1 MQGKSAI
8 SKGEWAKA
16 YSPSPPHWGR
26 IALESLPRGTYTTL
40 LYVEN
45 SQPKESQLMTTG
57 SRVRICGVVI
67 TIAVSLVIFAPSAL
81 KAQAGAKQKPASP
94 RFEVDASWPKPLP
107 NRWVTG
113 EVGGTCV
120 DAHDHVFIVNR
131 DNLTSAEK
139 RNAKSAPPVIEFDP
153 EGNVVN
159 SWGDPSVLPGG
170 PHGCFVDSHDNVWI
184 AGKLDGIVQKYTH
197 DSKTLLLQIGTRGK
211 FDTSDGTIDG
221 APLNSSHTQL
231 NEPAGMAV
239 DPADGDVY
247 VADGYGNRRV
257 AVFDRKGRFLR
268 QWGRQ
273 GTLAEDKAGVGGVF
287 LGNVH
292 CTVLANDGL
301 VYVCDRLGDRVQI
314 FTKMGKFVRNVFVN
328 PAAGEIIGRG
338 TAWWLAFSPDKAQKY
353 MYVADGGD
361 EAIWIFD
368 RATGTALSRFG
379 QPGHQ
384 AGNFSFL
391 HTIAVD
397 LNGNLIAGETIDGRR
412 VQRLRLL
419 P

>member
-1 MQGKSAI
+1 MRNSKRASACTLAVAI
-8 SKGEWAKA
+8 AGVILMAVFI
-16 YSPSPPHWGR
+16 PP
-26 IALESLPRGTYTTL
+26 AS
-40 LYVEN
+40 
-45 SQPKESQLMTTG
+45 
-57 SRVRICGVVI
+57 
-67 TIAVSLVIFAPSAL
+67 
-81 KAQAGAKQKPASP
+81 KAQTHDAQAAAAP
-94 RFEVDASWPKPLP
+94 RFKVDPSWPKPLP

-120 DAHDHVFIVNR
+120 GAHDHVFIVNR

-139 RNAKSAPPVIEFDP
+139 QNAKPAPPVIEFDS

-159 SWGDPSVLPGG
+159 SWGNPDILPGG
-170 PHGCFVDSHDNVWI
+170 PHGCFVDSDGNVWI

-197 DSKTLLLQIGTRGK
+197 DGSKLLLQIGTRGK

-221 APLNSSHTQL
+221 ASLNSSHTQL
-231 NEPAGMAV
+231 NEPAGIAV
-239 DPADGDVY
+239 DPADGDIY
-247 VADGYGNRRV
+247 VADGYGNRRI
-257 AVFDRKGRFLR
+257 AVFARNGKFLR

-292 CTVLANDGL
+292 CVVLGNDGL
-301 VYVCDRLGDRVQI
+301 VYVCDRLGDRVQV

-328 PAAGEIIGRG
+328 PAAGEVIGRG
-338 TAWWLAFSPDKAQKY
+338 TAWWLAFSPDKAQRF

-361 EAIWIFD
+361 EAIWVFD
-368 RATGTALSRFG
+368 RATGKLLSRFG

-384 AGNFSFL
+384 AGEFTFL

-397 LNGNLIAGETIDGRR
+397 LQGNLIAGETIDGRR
-412 VQRLRLL
+412 VQRFRLL